1 MSDSFPVFNATIFQ
15 GGLSLLTWLYLHSK
29 DAGSASCPQ
38 HPKAT
43 LAQYRQRGRSTFPQG
58 RTRLWVRTEWTF
70 FLQTCPADTFSP
82 CGQHPSP
89 SLPGEEESWRSLRL
103 LPVLFDPN
111 SSQSQLS
118 QTVVNSLRCPQVH
131 LFLPWPLLQ
140 P

>member
-1 MSDSFPVFNATIFQ
+1 MLDSFPVFNATIFQ

-38 HPKAT
+38 HPKAALT
-43 LAQYRQRGRSTFPQG
+43 QYSVGGRDSPKEGQGSGLGLNGFSSSKPAQLTPS
-58 RTRLWVRTEWTF
+58 
-70 FLQTCPADTFSP
+70 
-82 CGQHPSP
+82 HPVGSDGDP